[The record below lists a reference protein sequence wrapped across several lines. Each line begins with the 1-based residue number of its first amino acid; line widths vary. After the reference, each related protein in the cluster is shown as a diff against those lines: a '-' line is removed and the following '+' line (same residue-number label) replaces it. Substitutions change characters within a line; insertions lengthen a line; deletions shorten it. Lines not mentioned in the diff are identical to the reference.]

1 MTTATANPSTGNAG
15 SKRRLRIW
23 AMCITLFLCW
33 AAYTFI
39 GQIKDARATQAQLT
53 EIKKQVDDSTLQSKQ
68 LQQQIDRLNDP
79 EYIRQLAT
87 KEQGMVTPGEQQIQV
102 IK

>member
-1 MTTATANPSTGNAG
+1 MTTATANQSTGNAG

-23 AMCITLFLCW
+23 AMFITLFMCW

-39 GQIKDARATQAQLT
+39 GQLKEAKVTKVQLT

>member
-1 MTTATANPSTGNAG
+1 MTAATANPSTGNAG

-23 AMCITLFLCW
+23 AMFVTLFLCW
-33 AAYTFI
+33 AVYTFI
-39 GQIKDARATQAQLT
+39 GQIKDSRTTQAQLT
-53 EIKKQVDDSTLQSKQ
+53 EIKKQVDEATVQSKQ

-79 EYIRQLAT
+79 EYISQLAT

>member
-1 MTTATANPSTGNAG
+1 MTTATANPSTANAG

>member
-1 MTTATANPSTGNAG
+1 MTTATANQSTGNAG

-23 AMCITLFLCW
+23 AMFITLFMCW

-39 GQIKDARATQAQLT
+39 GQLKDAKATKVQLT
-53 EIKKQVDDSTLQSKQ
+53 EIKKQVDESALQSKQ
-68 LQQQIDRLNDP
+68 LEQQIDRLNDP

>member
-1 MTTATANPSTGNAG
+1 MTTATANQSTGNSG

-23 AMCITLFLCW
+23 AMFITLFLCW

-39 GQIKDARATQAQLT
+39 GQIKDARVTKVQLT
-53 EIKKQVDDSTLQSKQ
+53 EIKKQVDDSSLQSKQ